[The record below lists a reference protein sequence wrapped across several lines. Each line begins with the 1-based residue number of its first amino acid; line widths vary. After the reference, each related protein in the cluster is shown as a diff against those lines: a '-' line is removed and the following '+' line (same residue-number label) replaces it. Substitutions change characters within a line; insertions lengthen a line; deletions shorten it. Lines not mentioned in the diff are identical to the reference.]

1 MHIPGSS
8 TGCSD
13 SSGREIGIGWPS
25 VSRGCDSRSAAAS
38 ALLADPIVAV
48 GAMAPL
54 LRSFQLKGSVL
65 LIVWPQMAVCAGI
78 AVFATIMRAWV
89 GEEGYIIK
97 DVKGHATLGT
107 ALAFL
112 NVFRSNLSYGRYWD
126 GRGQLGVLV
135 KSGRE
140 LMRLVVTYSKIP
152 EDEKEEAVRPP
163 HASCESGTV
172 RALV

>member
-1 MHIPGSS
+1 
-8 TGCSD
+8 
-13 SSGREIGIGWPS
+13 
-25 VSRGCDSRSAAAS
+25 
-38 ALLADPIVAV
+38 
-48 GAMAPL
+48 
-54 LRSFQLKGSVL
+54 

-78 AVFATIMRAWV
+78 AVFATILRAWV
-89 GEEGYIIK
+89 GADDYIIK

-152 EDEKEEAVRPP
+152 EDEKEEAVSFLHLGRR
-163 HASCESGTV
+163 SGTAP
-172 RALV
+172 ALVRWLTAACSSMRRR